1 MSHFAFDPPP
11 IAALP
16 VLGSDSLFPVGRIF
30 CVGRNYD
37 SHAREMGQANREP
50 PFFFTKQPNALVAG
64 GGAVPYPPLTAD
76 LHHEVELV
84 VAIGPGGSIFGYGV
98 GVDFTRRDLQAEMKK
113 GGKPW
118 DMTKS
123 FDAAAPV
130 SALRPAAE
138 VPQVATGR
146 IHLTVNGL
154 PRQEGDLSE
163 MIWTVPEII
172 AELARYQPLAA
183 GDLIFTGTP
192 AGVGAVLP
200 GDRLEGHVEGVG
212 SLVVEITVAG

>member
-1 MSHFAFDPPP
+1 MSRFAFDPPP
-11 IAALP
+11 IATLP

-84 VAIGPGGSIFGYGV
+84 VAIGPGGAVAGYGV
-98 GVDFTRRDLQAEMKK
+98 GLDLTRRDLQGAAKK
-113 GGKPW
+113 DGKPW
-118 DMTKS
+118 DMGKG
-123 FDAAAPV
+123 FDGAAPV
-130 SALRPAAE
+130 SVLRPAAS
-138 VPQVATGR
+138 VADVSRGR
-146 IHLTVNGL
+146 IALTVNGEI
-154 PRQEGDLSE
+154 RQQGDLAE
-163 MIWTVPEII
+163 MIWSVPEII
-172 AELARYQPLAA
+172 TELSRYQPLAA

-192 AGVGAVLP
+192 AGVGALSS
-200 GDRLEGHVEGVG
+200 GDRLLASIDGVG
-212 SLVVEITVAG
+212 TLAVEIIPAP